1 MNEENTAIK
10 SMKNDEPVDVV
21 NMVEMENLVKT
32 YDNGM
37 VMALD
42 GVNLKIKKGEFVSIM
57 GPSGSG
63 KSTLLNMIGALDRA
77 DEGSITVAGHDLTE
91 KKDFSRIRSEE
102 IGFIFQFHNLIPN
115 LTALENVQMPML
127 ETATSDEEM
136 VKRAKDLL
144 KSLEMEKRM
153 DQFPTKLSGGERQRV
168 AIARALVNHPSL
180 LLADEPT
187 GSLDSRTGK
196 VILELLRDIHENEG
210 VTIVMVT
217 HELGVAK
224 IADRTIRVSDGK
236 VDN

>member
-1 MNEENTAIK
+1 MNNDNVATKTIKNEKHAENMIE
-10 SMKNDEPVDVV
+10 MKNVV
-21 NMVEMENLVKT
+21 KA
-32 YDNGM
+32 YDNGR
-37 VMALD
+37 VLALD
-42 GVNLKIKKGEFVSIM
+42 GVDLEIKRGEFVSIM

-77 DEGSITVAGHDLTE
+77 DEGFIKVAGHDLTE

-115 LTALENVQMPML
+115 LTAVENVQIPML
-127 ETATSDEEM
+127 ETVLSDEEM
-136 VKRAKDLL
+136 VKRATDLL
-144 KSLEMEKRM
+144 KSLEMGNKL

-196 VILELLRDIHENEG
+196 VILELLKDIHENEG

-217 HELGVAK
+217 HEPGVAE
-224 IADRTIRVSDGK
+224 IADRIIRVSDGK
-236 VDN
+236 VEEG